1 MGNTDSVQKV
11 SFEDI
16 KFIIKNNTSFNLINT
31 LQRNEQKCLIQ
42 KTIPAHEEEYI
53 INQNLKNKN
62 FKIIIYGKNTN
73 DESIY
78 KKYKQLLSIGLP
90 NIYIYPGGLFEWL
103 CLQDIYGDDE
113 FPTTSKELDILKFKS
128 RNLLRIRN

>member
-53 INQNLKNKN
+53 INQNIKNQN

-128 RNLLRIRN
+128 RNLLRIMN